1 MSDFTLTSPLGWDG
15 ADGTSR
21 RPSGYPRTAR
31 RLPVLDEPP
40 VGERAPLPI
49 EPRHLCT
56 TGYVPPVFRPVVEAA
71 LAGEEIG
78 PIIQSILHFHG
89 LVSFSYGISLAASR
103 THSSRRYLYT
113 TTSATWIQRYAQNNY
128 IEIDPRLE
136 SVTRHPQPTFWDQ
149 AQYRGRSPRVDAFL
163 DDATAH
169 DVGSGVVMGIRD
181 VNTSSGMITFNASEP
196 ILSDYR
202 RAALE
207 RVLGDLALFGNTFH
221 DVFLTNALTGPV
233 ETAYG
238 HGVVLSSRELE
249 VLQLV
254 IEGLRDKT
262 LAERLEITPRTVQ
275 MHITSL
281 REKLGATTREQAVA
295 RAIRLKLVAA
305 A

>member
-15 ADGTSR
+15 SDGASR
-21 RPSGYPRTAR
+21 RTNSGYPRTAR
-31 RLPVLDEPP
+31 KLSILDEPP

-49 EPRHLCT
+49 ESRHLCT
-56 TGYVPPVFRPVVEAA
+56 TNYVPPIFRPVVEAA
-71 LAGEEIG
+71 LAGEELG
-78 PIIQSILHFHG
+78 QVIQTILRFHG
-89 LVSFSYGISLAASR
+89 LTAFSYGISLAASR
-103 THSSRRYLYT
+103 KHSSRRYLFT
-113 TTSATWIQRYAQNNY
+113 TLSPTWLQRYEANNY
-128 IEIDPRLE
+128 LEIDPRLE
-136 SVTRHPQPTFWDQ
+136 SVTRHSQPTFWDETD
-149 AQYRGRSPRVDAFL
+149 YRGRSPRVDAFL
-163 DDATAH
+163 DDAR
-169 DVGSGVVMGIRD
+169 DYGVGSGIIMGVRD
-181 VNTSSGMITFNASEP
+181 VHTSAGLIGFGASEP
-196 ILSDYR
+196 VLSDYR

-221 DVFLTNALTGPV
+221 DIFMSNALAGP
-233 ETAYG
+233 EAGHG